1 MFLNNISLI
10 VVTRN
15 MVPMGVMELLLQPT
29 LDTGQRISLVL
40 PMKTNMDTKRVLI
53 TINVLQIYL
62 GLSLVLR

>member
-53 TINVLQIYL
+53 TINVLPICL

>member
-53 TINVLQIYL
+53 TINVLRICL
-62 GLSLVLR
+62 GLSSVLR